1 MNFDDLTKAEAD
13 KSKGVISTYN
23 DIPVEQQQMYY
34 DRDETDKA
42 YRVMFDNA
50 MKGLSDLNSKLKDE
64 VEKESHVGKKVD
76 LSIDKVN

>member
-1 MNFDDLTKAEAD
+1 MNFDDMTKTDAD
-13 KSKGVISTYN
+13 KTRGVVLTYN

-34 DRDETDKA
+34 DRDETDKT

-50 MKGLSDLNSKLKDE
+50 MKGLTDLNDKLKDE
-64 VEKESHVGKKVD
+64 VEKEAHVGKKVD